1 MKVSSI
7 LGLLPTVALAHDL
20 LSVAFVA
27 KEKTQLLEFVSDNNH
42 IDYGCHPVVVPTK
55 DEHKLHA
62 LLTEEELHHYRRSLD
77 AGVIRVEALDHL
89 NKRQAAT
96 APIGKGDRFKGG
108 KVAPRGLGSQK
119 PDVYGFYQSAGIL
132 NADEV
137 YTALKGLEKEYGLEL
152 FKAPYTTFEGN
163 TVWGV

>member
-1 MKVSSI
+1 MKVSAL
-7 LGLLPTVALAHDL
+7 LGLLPTTALAHNL

-27 KEKTQLLEFVSDNNH
+27 KEKTQLLDFVSSNDH
-42 IDYGCHPVVVPTK
+42 IDYGCHPAVLPSN

-62 LLTEEELHHYRRSLD
+62 LLTEEQVHYYRRSLD
-77 AGVIRVEALDHL
+77 AGTIRIETLDHL

-119 PDVYGFYQSAGIL
+119 ADVYGEIGRASCR
-132 NADEV
+132 ERV
-137 YTALKGLEKEYGLEL
+137 
-152 FKAPYTTFEGN
+152 
-163 TVWGV
+163 